1 MSKED
6 SQITIKVSTDDNNVP
21 EHITWHASDRDKE
34 PSEARAVF
42 LSVWDPNERNTLRI
56 DLWDK
61 EMNVDDMK
69 TFVFQ
74 TMLTMADSLERAT
87 GDEELTEALRKFSQ
101 AFGKRIG
108 L

>member
-1 MSKED
+1 MSKEV
-6 SQITIKVSTDDNNVP
+6 SEISIKVRTDENNVP
-21 EHITWHASDRDKE
+21 EHITWHASDQDKA
-34 PSEARAVF
+34 SEARAIF

>member
-1 MSKED
+1 MSKEV
-6 SQITIKVSTDDNNVP
+6 SEISIKVRTDENNVP
-21 EHITWHASDRDKE
+21 EHITWHSSDQGKE
-34 PSEARAVF
+34 AEARAIF